1 MLAALSASVVL
12 SLLAPMTSVESGEA
26 MQQRPSQRKGG
37 GQKAE
42 SREYATGPEVPGIRL
57 ERVLPALPLVRP
69 IQTLQ
74 RPGDPKNLYIVEQPG
89 RILIA
94 DPSDASTKEAKV
106 FLDIR
111 EQVNDQGNEE
121 GLLSVAFHPQWPEKR
136 ELYCYYTA
144 AKPRRSM
151 LTRFTVAADGMSADP
166 ASEEVILT
174 ATQPYPNHN
183 GGTALF
189 GPDGFLYLSLGDGG
203 AANDPH
209 HYAQNMNTFLGK
221 VLRIDVNK
229 KDNNGAPYAVPADN
243 PFVGKEGAKP
253 EIWASGTRNIWRM
266 SFDRKTGQLW
276 AGDVGQNIWEEIDII
291 EKGGNYGWNA
301 REGFHD
307 FAGGKGTPP
316 FVEPI
321 VEYHHR
327 EGVSVTGG
335 VVYRGAAIPNLDGV
349 YVYADFQ
356 YGTVWGI
363 RMIDGV
369 PTKPA
374 VITRARGELI
384 SSIDAMLDGTMMF
397 STFNNG
403 QERGNPGSIWRA
415 VAAQ

>member
-1 MLAALSASVVL
+1 MLVALSASVVL
-12 SLLAPMTSVESGEA
+12 SLLAPMTLVASGEA
-26 MQQRPSQRKGG
+26 MQQGPSQSKGG
-37 GQKAE
+37 GQKVDA
-42 SREYATGPEVPGIRL
+42 REYANGPAVPSIRL

-74 RPGDPKNLYIVEQPG
+74 RPGEPKNLYIVEQPG

-121 GLLSVAFHPQWPEKR
+121 GLLSVAFHPQWPVKR

-144 AKPRRSM
+144 AKPRRSV

-174 ATQPYPNHN
+174 QTQPYPNHN

-209 HYAQNMNTFLGK
+209 HYAQNMNTLLGK

-229 KDNNGAPYAVPADN
+229 KGDNGAPYAVPADN
-243 PFVGKEGAKP
+243 PFVGREGAKP
-253 EIWASGTRNIWRM
+253 EIWATGTRNIWRM

-307 FAGGKGTPP
+307 FAGGKGSPP
-316 FVEPI
+316 YVEPI

-384 SSIDAMLDGTMMF
+384 SSIDAMLDGAMMF